1 MLVRLRSVR
10 RLSKEQFRLAL
21 DLVDLERG
29 DWGLGDCIGQVT
41 VLDGP
46 RRHTVQGRGALGP
59 AIDLYQLCRNEPPE
73 GTEARLLWDM
83 GRAVC
88 GYLDRLFAAGVFC
101 PFETSAPDDA
111 EQKAD

>member
-41 VLDGP
+41 VVDGP
-46 RRHTVQGRGALGP
+46 RRHTVQGRGA
-59 AIDLYQLCRNEPPE
+59 D
-73 GTEARLLWDM
+73 
-83 GRAVC
+83 
-88 GYLDRLFAAGVFC
+88 
-101 PFETSAPDDA
+101 
-111 EQKAD
+111 

>member
-10 RLSKEQFRLAL
+10 RLSTEQFRLAL
-21 DLVDLERG
+21 DLVDLDRG
-29 DWGLGDCIGQVT
+29 DWGLGDCVGQVT
-41 VLDGP
+41 VVDGQH
-46 RRHTVQGRGALGP
+46 RHTAQGRGPLGP
-59 AIDLYQLCRNEPPE
+59 AMDLYQLCRTEPPE

-88 GYLDRLFAAGVFC
+88 GYLDRLFEAGVFC
-101 PFETSAPDDA
+101 PFEAGAPEDA

>member
-73 GTEARLLWDM
+73 GTEARLLWEM

-88 GYLDRLFAAGVFC
+88 GYLDRLFEAGVFC
-101 PFETSAPDDA
+101 PFESGAPEDA

>member
-29 DWGLGDCIGQVT
+29 DWGRATASARSPCSTGRAATPCRDA
-41 VLDGP
+41 GP
-46 RRHTVQGRGALGP
+46 GP

-101 PFETSAPDDA
+101 PFEAGAPEDA